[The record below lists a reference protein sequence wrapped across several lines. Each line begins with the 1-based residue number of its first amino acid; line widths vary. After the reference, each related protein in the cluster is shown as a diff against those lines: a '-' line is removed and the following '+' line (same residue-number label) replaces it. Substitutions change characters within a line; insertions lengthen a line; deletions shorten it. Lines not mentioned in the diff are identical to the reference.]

1 MPRAGNK
8 RAAPRSS
15 TATVQRQAKKAR
27 GGGSGSAS
35 GRRNTRSMT
44 GGDGREEEEGYGE
57 DVERVGGDG
66 DDDEEDEDEEDE
78 EDDGA
83 EETRRAL
90 RELQSAMERTEK
102 KDNYAKEF
110 EKFIADE
117 EKRVVGVV
125 DGVVME
131 RFGTASLLPLPRLFF
146 PCLIVL
152 LSFTR
157 ESESEEFRS
166 RFVSMLATALSPTV
180 TKESKPSSSPKT
192 NTESAILGDPSFDKH
207 PLYLKSQALVQCS
220 KSLLQEYD
228 DMTTYLSTLEA
239 PPDPK
244 ETWAR
249 DCAEARRLI
258 AIGMKASQAEI
269 ERLLDHRKAVK
280 KDSKESNAR
289 AKGKREMKVFEK
301 DEHLQAMLKMGRSD
315 GWKEKPSGWGNVA
328 HRAVRGMKALV
339 KALADEADD

>member
-8 RAAPRSS
+8 RAAPRPS
-15 TATVQRQAKKAR
+15 TTAVQRQAKKAR
-27 GGGSGSAS
+27 GGGSGS

-44 GGDGREEEEGYGE
+44 GENGREGLGYGE
-57 DVERVGGDG
+57 GVELVGGVGGDG
-66 DDDEEDEDEEDE
+66 DGEDDEEDED

-102 KDNYAKEF
+102 RDNYAKEF

-117 EKRVVGVV
+117 EKRAVGVV

-131 RFGTASLLPLPRLFF
+131 
-146 PCLIVL
+146 
-152 LSFTR
+152 R

-166 RFVSMLATALSPTV
+166 RFVSMLATALSPAEA
-180 TKESKPSSSPKT
+180 KESKPSSSPKRDAGDVVL
-192 NTESAILGDPSFDKH
+192 EDPSFDKH
-207 PLYLKSQALVQCS
+207 PMYLKSQALVQCS

-249 DCAEARRLI
+249 DCEEARRLI
-258 AIGMKASQAEI
+258 AIGMKASQVEI
-269 ERLLDHRKAVK
+269 ERLLDHRKVVK

-301 DEHLQAMLKMGRSD
+301 DEHLQAMLKMGRGE

-339 KALADEADD
+339 KALSDEADD

>member
-8 RAAPRSS
+8 RAAPRPS
-15 TATVQRQAKKAR
+15 TTAVQRQAKKAR
-27 GGGSGSAS
+27 GGGGS

-44 GGDGREEEEGYGE
+44 GGDGCDGVGYGE
-57 DVERVGGDG
+57 GVGRVGEVGGDG
-66 DDDEEDEDEEDE
+66 DGEDDEENEADEDEDED

-102 KDNYAKEF
+102 RDNYAKEF
-110 EKFIADE
+110 EKFISDE
-117 EKRVVGVV
+117 EKRAVGVV

-131 RFGTASLLPLPRLFF
+131 
-146 PCLIVL
+146 
-152 LSFTR
+152 R

-166 RFVSMLATALSPTV
+166 RFVSMLATALSPAEA
-180 TKESKPSSSPKT
+180 KESKPSSSPKRD
-192 NTESAILGDPSFDKH
+192 AGDVVLGDPSFDKH
-207 PLYLKSQALVQCS
+207 PLYLRSQALVQCS

-228 DMTTYLSTLEA
+228 DMTTYLSTVEA

-249 DCAEARRLI
+249 DCEEARRLV
-258 AIGMKASQAEI
+258 AIGMKASQVEI
-269 ERLLDHRKAVK
+269 ERLLDHRKVVK

-301 DEHLQAMLKMGRSD
+301 DEHLQAMLKMGRGD

-339 KALADEADD
+339 KALSDEADD